1 MRVLLDLIKI
11 RITVLVSITTGFGY
25 LLSRGTVDSN
35 VVWPVIGIFLTAC
48 GSAAVNHLQESDI
61 DNRMNRTR
69 NRPLPSGALSKVQVM
84 IIAAA
89 LVVSGSLVLYVT
101 NGLLV
106 MVLGLLALVW
116 YNIIYT
122 PMKRRNPF
130 AVVPGS
136 IIGSIPPVVGWV
148 AGGGE
153 FTSPE
158 SILLAYFFFI
168 WQIPHFWLL
177 LLFLDKDYVSSGLP
191 TIMSR
196 FNETQLSR
204 ITFAW
209 IVATALSALLFP
221 LFNLVEGWVTLLMII
236 LSAGALIIYSARLLR
251 YDTGRLAFRKAFMGI
266 NYFVLYMVIV
276 ISIDKLMPKGL
287 L

>member
-1 MRVLLDLIKI
+1 MRILLDLVKI

-25 LLSRGTVDSN
+25 LLARGGLDFD
-35 VVWPVIGIFLTAC
+35 VVWPVVGIFLTAC

-61 DNRMNRTR
+61 DNRMMRTR
-69 NRPLPSGALSKVQVM
+69 NRPLPSGALTKLQVVM
-84 IIAAA
+84 IALA
-89 LVVSGSLVLYVT
+89 LVITGSAVLYVT
-101 NGLLV
+101 NGALV
-106 MVLGLLALVW
+106 MVLGLLAMVW

-148 AGGGE
+148 AGGGD

-158 SILLAYFFFI
+158 SILLAFFFFI

-177 LLFLDKDYVSSGLP
+177 LLFLDRDYVASGLP

-196 FNETQLSR
+196 FNEAQLSR

-221 LFNLVEGWVTLLMII
+221 LFHVIEGWVTLVMII
-236 LSAGALIIYSARLLR
+236 VSAGALIVYSARLLR

-266 NYFVLYMVIV
+266 NYFVLSMVVV

-287 L
+287 F

>member
-1 MRVLLDLIKI
+1 MRILLDLVKI

-25 LLSRGTVDSN
+25 LLARGGLDFD
-35 VVWPVIGIFLTAC
+35 VVWPVVGIFLTAC

-61 DNRMNRTR
+61 DNRMMRTR
-69 NRPLPSGALSKVQVM
+69 NRPLPSGALTKLQVVM
-84 IIAAA
+84 IALA
-89 LVVSGSLVLYVT
+89 LVITGSAVLYVT
-101 NGLLV
+101 NGVLV
-106 MVLGLLALVW
+106 MVLGLLAMVW

-148 AGGGE
+148 AGGGD

-158 SILLAYFFFI
+158 SILLAFFFFI

-177 LLFLDKDYVSSGLP
+177 LLFLDRDYVASGLP

-196 FNETQLSR
+196 FNEAQLSR

-221 LFNLVEGWVTLLMII
+221 LFHVIEGWVTLVMII
-236 LSAGALIIYSARLLR
+236 VSAGALIVYSARLLR

-266 NYFVLYMVIV
+266 NYFVLSMVVV

-287 L
+287 F

>member
-1 MRVLLDLIKI
+1 MKI

-25 LLSRGTVDSN
+25 LLARGGLDFD
-35 VVWPVIGIFLTAC
+35 VVWPVVGIFLTAC

-61 DNRMNRTR
+61 DNRMMRTR
-69 NRPLPSGALSKVQVM
+69 NRPLPSGALTKLQVVM
-84 IIAAA
+84 IALA
-89 LVVSGSLVLYVT
+89 LVITGSAVLYVT
-101 NGLLV
+101 NGALV
-106 MVLGLLALVW
+106 MVLGLLAMVW

-148 AGGGE
+148 AGGGD

-158 SILLAYFFFI
+158 SILLAFFFFI

-177 LLFLDKDYVSSGLP
+177 LLFLDRDYVASGLP

-196 FNETQLSR
+196 FNEAQLSR

-221 LFNLVEGWVTLLMII
+221 LFHVIEGWVTLVMII
-236 LSAGALIIYSARLLR
+236 VSAGALIVYSARLLR

-266 NYFVLYMVIV
+266 NYFVLSMVVV

-287 L
+287 F

>member
-1 MRVLLDLIKI
+1 MRTLLDLIKI
-11 RITVLVSITTGFGY
+11 RITMLVSITTGFGY
-25 LLSRGTVDSN
+25 LLSRGTVDSG
-35 VVWPVIGIFLTAC
+35 VIWPVIGIFLTAC
-48 GSAAVNHLQESDI
+48 GSASVNHLQEIDI

-69 NRPLPSGALSKVQVM
+69 NRPLPSGALSRVQVI
-84 IIAAA
+84 IIALT
-89 LVVSGSLVLYVT
+89 LVISGSAILYIS

-106 MVLGLLALVW
+106 MALGLLALVW

-122 PMKRRNPF
+122 PMKRKNPF

-153 FTSPE
+153 FTSPA
-158 SILLAYFFFI
+158 SILLAFFFFI

-196 FNETQLSR
+196 FNEVQLSR
-204 ITFAW
+204 ITFSW

-221 LFNLVEGWVTLLMII
+221 LFNLVEGWVTVLMII
-236 LSAGALIIYSARLLR
+236 FSAGALIVYSARLLKH
-251 YDTGRLAFRKAFMGI
+251 DTGRLAFRKAFMGI

-287 L
+287 F

>member
-1 MRVLLDLIKI
+1 MRILLDLVKI

-25 LLSRGTVDSN
+25 LLARGGLDFD
-35 VVWPVIGIFLTAC
+35 VVWPVVGIFLTAC

-61 DNRMNRTR
+61 DNRMMRTR
-69 NRPLPSGALSKVQVM
+69 NRPLPSGALTKLQVVM
-84 IIAAA
+84 IALA
-89 LVVSGSLVLYVT
+89 LVITGSAVLYVT
-101 NGLLV
+101 NGALV

-148 AGGGE
+148 AGGGD

-158 SILLAYFFFI
+158 SILLAFFFFI

-177 LLFLDKDYVSSGLP
+177 LLFLDRDYVASGLP

-196 FNETQLSR
+196 FNEAQLSR

-221 LFNLVEGWVTLLMII
+221 LFHVIEGWVTLVMII
-236 LSAGALIIYSARLLR
+236 VSAGALIVYSARLLR

-266 NYFVLYMVIV
+266 NYFVLSMVVV

-287 L
+287 F